1 MIINEKLTKFDIQD
15 YLKTP
20 EDVSGYLEAALE
32 ENDPEFLVTVI
43 RDVLK
48 SEGYTKMAKKTGL
61 TREGLYNSF
70 SGKTDPKIGTV
81 YKVLNSVGL
90 TLSVV
95 PLKQNYA

>member
-1 MIINEKLTKFDIQD
+1 MLEIKDFNVQD

-20 EDVSGYLEAALE
+20 EEVSGYLEAALE

-70 SGKTDPKIGTV
+70 SEETEPKVETLF
-81 YKVLNSVGL
+81 KVLNAIGL
-90 TLSVV
+90 KIKLEPIV
-95 PLKQNYA
+95 

>member
-1 MIINEKLTKFDIQD
+1 MIEIKDFNVLD

-20 EDVSGYLEAALE
+20 EDVSGYLEAAME
-32 ENDPEFLVTVI
+32 ENDPEFLISVI
-43 RDVLK
+43 RDILQ

-70 SGKTDPKIGTV
+70 SGETDPRIGTI

-95 PLKQNYA
+95 PMRG

>member
-1 MIINEKLTKFDIQD
+1 MLEIKEFNVQD

-20 EDVSGYLEAALE
+20 GDVKNYLEVAVE
-32 ENDPEFLVTVI
+32 ENDPAFLITVI
-43 RDVLK
+43 KDILK

-70 SGKTDPKIGTV
+70 SGETDPRIGTI

-90 TLSVV
+90 TLSIT
-95 PLKQNYA
+95 PMKA

>member
-1 MIINEKLTKFDIQD
+1 MLEIKEFNVQD

-20 EDVSGYLEAALE
+20 EDVKNYLEVAVE
-32 ENDPEFLVTVI
+32 KNDPAFLITVI
-43 RDVLK
+43 KDILK

-70 SGKTDPKIGTV
+70 SGETDPRIGTI

-90 TLSVV
+90 TLSIT
-95 PLKQNYA
+95 PMKA

>member
-1 MIINEKLTKFDIQD
+1 MLEIKEFNVQD

-20 EDVSGYLEAALE
+20 EDVKNYLEVAVE
-32 ENDPEFLVTVI
+32 ENDPAFLITVI
-43 RDVLK
+43 KDILK

-70 SGKTDPKIGTV
+70 SGETDPRIGTI

-90 TLSVV
+90 TLSIT
-95 PLKQNYA
+95 PMKA